1 MPFGNIWTCNQ
12 CGYSI
17 RTAGYFKFYV
27 DKNGNRKRFA
37 HPIPSEADK
46 NATATGYS
54 QEGFC
59 PHCKEIRDVIV
70 AIFPVP
76 QNDLLDAHNP
86 ETKLKEFPAIC
97 DKCNTPLKDDLEGEI
112 CPKCNIGHFKESG
125 RFMS

>member
-1 MPFGNIWTCNQ
+1 MIVVPFGNIWTCTN
-12 CGYSI
+12 CGNSV
-17 RTAGYFKFYV
+17 RTAGLFKFYI

-46 NATATGYS
+46 QATATGYS

-70 AIFPVP
+70 ATFPVL
-76 QNDLLDAHNP
+76 QNGSIGA
-86 ETKLKEFPAIC
+86 EYKEVPAIC
-97 DKCNTPLKDDLEGEI
+97 DVCHTPLKDIIENLP
-112 CPKCNIGHFKESG
+112 CPKCGIGKFKESG

>member
-1 MPFGNIWTCNQ
+1 MPFGNIWTCTN
-12 CGYSI
+12 CGNSV
-17 RTAGYFKFYV
+17 RTAGLFKFYI

-46 NATATGYS
+46 QATATGYS

-70 AIFPVP
+70 ATFPVL
-76 QNDLLDAHNP
+76 QNGSIGA
-86 ETKLKEFPAIC
+86 EYKEVPAIC
-97 DKCNTPLKDDLEGEI
+97 DVCHTPLKDNIENLP
-112 CPKCNIGHFKESG
+112 CPKCGIGKFKESG